1 MRESKMCRLEVL
13 NPAGKIQKVDKK
25 TLAPRPASLE
35 GKRVGLV
42 YNLKSGGDALLS
54 RTAELLKEKY
64 NVAEANWF
72 KRACCVEPPEGY
84 IESAAEGSDVV
95 VAAAAD

>member
-1 MRESKMCRLEVL
+1 MSDKEMVRLEVL
-13 NPAGKIQKVDKK
+13 NPAGSIQKADKK

-35 GKRVGLV
+35 GKKLGLV
-42 YNLKSGGDALLS
+42 YNLKSGGDALLE
-54 RTAELLKEKY
+54 RTAQLLKERCG
-64 NVAEANWF
+64 VAEINWF

-84 IESAAEGSDVV
+84 IESAAEWSDVV